1 MKLHRWADIKNQKMT
16 PERVDR
22 SAGRVAR
29 DALAI
34 RLQAVREAAGLTQ
47 EQLGKRAELSQSQ
60 LSRLERSG
68 NAELA
73 TIARYLHA
81 AGATLEVSAIL
92 NGKHVLLLSEKR
104 KDALSLHKSRRRVST
119 KLDRPARKSA

>member
-1 MKLHRWADIKNQKMT
+1 MKIYRWADIKNRNMT
-16 PERVDR
+16 PERIAR
-22 SAGRVAR
+22 SAERVAG
-29 DALAI
+29 DVLSI

-47 EQLGKRAELSQSQ
+47 QQLGERATLSQSQ

-73 TIARYLHA
+73 TIARYVHA

-92 NGKHVLLLSEKR
+92 NGKRLPLLSETGKGTLTIRKR
-104 KDALSLHKSRRRVST
+104 THHVSG
-119 KLDRPARKSA
+119 KVDRPARKSA